1 MSGTIDDILPPVP
14 PQVPQVEYN
23 AFTRWL
29 GRSILRLGGW
39 RMIGEFPDLPRV
51 VLIAAPHSS
60 NWDGIWGFAAKLGL
74 GLDIKILGK
83 RELFWWPLA
92 PLLRALGVIAV
103 DRSRSAGVVDQVA
116 EMIRGSER
124 LWFGLAP
131 EGTRRRV
138 EHWKSG
144 FLKIA
149 RAADVPVLPV
159 YFHYP
164 DRVIGI
170 GVPFH
175 PGDDEAGDMRRVR
188 EWYRPW
194 KGRNRGTVWE

>member
-1 MSGTIDDILPPVP
+1 MPAAHDDVLPPLP
-14 PQVPQVEYN
+14 PSAPRVRRN
-23 AFTRWL
+23 RFTLWL
-29 GRSILRLGGW
+29 GRSILRAGGW
-39 RMIGEFPDLPRV
+39 RVVGEFPDVPRL

-60 NWDGIWGFAAKLGL
+60 NWDGIWGMAAKIGL
-74 GLDIKILGK
+74 GLDIRILGK
-83 RELFWWPLA
+83 RELFWWPLGV
-92 PLLRALGVIAV
+92 LLRALGVIAIG
-103 DRSRSAGVVDQVA
+103 RSRSTGVVEQVA
-116 EMIRGSER
+116 AMIQGAER
-124 LWFGLAP
+124 FWFGLAP

-144 FLKIA
+144 FLKVA

-170 GVPFH
+170 GPLFH
-175 PGDDEAGDMRRVR
+175 PGDDADADMRRIR

-194 KGRNRGTVWE
+194 QGRNRGTV